1 MDIRELM
8 KLNETDA
15 PEEFVKFKFQLC
27 DIFKEFIGARFV
39 TLLSYYVTEDNY
51 LSALLSYTKT
61 FYDEEQEPVYNT
73 YNECVCCEAIYLEKC
88 NDWSRFEIVDTDDG
102 YLFVPKD
109 VGLCVL
115 EEV

>member
-8 KLNETDA
+8 KLNETEI
-15 PEEFVKFKFQLC
+15 PEEFIKFKFQLC

-39 TLLSYYVTEDNY
+39 TIVSYYVTADNY
-51 LSALLSYTKT
+51 LNALLGYTKT

-73 YNECVCCEAIYLEKC
+73 YNESVCCEAIYLEKF
-88 NDWSRFEIVDTDDG
+88 NDWSRFKIIDTDDG

-109 VGLCVL
+109 VGICVL